1 MQSSMAKVENLAM
14 SKRDR
19 RIVFSAKERRCI
31 NCIWYEQ
38 YYRANRGNVALWVPV
53 CAGNCLL
60 QDKAYSPFK
69 AACKC
74 FELKE

>member
-14 SKRDR
+14 SKQVRKIAVD
-19 RIVFSAKERRCI
+19 AKTRRCI

-38 YYRANRGNVALWVPV
+38 YYRANRGNVVGWVPV